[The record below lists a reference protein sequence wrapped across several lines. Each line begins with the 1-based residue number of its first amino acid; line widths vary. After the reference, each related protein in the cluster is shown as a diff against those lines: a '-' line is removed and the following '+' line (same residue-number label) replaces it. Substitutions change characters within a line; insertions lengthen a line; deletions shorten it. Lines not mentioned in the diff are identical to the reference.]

1 MYFCLKDIWNF
12 LCTVTAQWGRPD
24 VMFLDYRAVVHDTDD
39 IMIISETENQP
50 ESKFP
55 MIIWPIESGLWT
67 PPKIQN
73 FA

>member
-1 MYFCLKDIWNF
+1 
-12 LCTVTAQWGRPD
+12 
-24 VMFLDYRAVVHDTDD
+24 MFLDYRAVVHDTDD

-50 ESKFP
+50 KSKFP

-67 PPKIQN
+67 PQKIQN